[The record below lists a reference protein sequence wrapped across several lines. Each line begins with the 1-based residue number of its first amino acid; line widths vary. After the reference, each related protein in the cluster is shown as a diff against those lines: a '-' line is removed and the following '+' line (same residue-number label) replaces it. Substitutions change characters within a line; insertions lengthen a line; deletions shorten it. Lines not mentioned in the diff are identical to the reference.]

1 MLKQAVYFLAFFIF
15 FAGTFVLAERAFS
28 PVFQSCINQDKNT
41 NTEATTGNNPS
52 FGTVSVYVGCSGEFI
67 ERHDGAITA
76 ISTIIIAAFTG
87 TLWMATSGLLGS
99 AVTQSRHTEI
109 AAKAA
114 KKSAEVAEKSLIAA
128 TRPHVIISP
137 IEPREANESQSVPH
151 IHFGL
156 TNSGNG
162 AAIVNKVVAT
172 IEITPRGGNVLTLAT
187 TPAKFVVSGVKIEP
201 RGTISDNHIPLSAPE
216 WQQIK
221 TGEKRLGVVFHVT
234 ASDIFQTPYPEEI
247 FTFAFEHG
255 IFKRFNIL
263 TPEK

>member
-1 MLKQAVYFLAFFIF
+1 MLKQAAYFLAFFIF

-41 NTEATTGNNPS
+41 NTEATTENNPS

-87 TLWMATSGLLGS
+87 TLWMATSGLLDS

-114 KKSAEVAEKSLIAA
+114 QASAEVAKKNLAI
-128 TRPHVIISP
+128 TTYPHVIISP
-137 IEPREANESQSVPH
+137 IEPHEANEFQTAPRV
-151 IHFGL
+151 HFGL

-162 AAIVNKVVAT
+162 AATVNKVAAT
-172 IEITPRGGNVLTLAT
+172 VEITPRGGGLTLAT
-187 TPAKFVVSGVKIEP
+187 TARFVSSGVTIEP
-201 RGTISDNHIPLSAPE
+201 RGTISDNYIPLSAPE
-216 WQQIK
+216 WQQINS
-221 TGEKRLGVVFHVT
+221 GEKTLRIIFHVT

-255 IFKRFNIL
+255 IFKRSNIL